1 MYEKEVDK
9 VVKAV
14 LLDHLKFRKE
24 VEASK
29 ESQEQIAENLGISD
43 RHVRNL
49 QTKNRPI
56 SAYLLY
62 QMSIVFH
69 KPMEYFLLI
78 LEED

>member
-1 MYEKEVDK
+1 M
-9 VVKAV
+9 VKSV
-14 LLDHLKFRKE
+14 LLDHLKFKKE
-24 VEASK
+24 VEALK
-29 ESQEQIAENLGISD
+29 LNHLSQEQIAERLGISD

-49 QTKNRPI
+49 QTKSRPI

-69 KPMEYFLLI
+69 RPMEYFLII